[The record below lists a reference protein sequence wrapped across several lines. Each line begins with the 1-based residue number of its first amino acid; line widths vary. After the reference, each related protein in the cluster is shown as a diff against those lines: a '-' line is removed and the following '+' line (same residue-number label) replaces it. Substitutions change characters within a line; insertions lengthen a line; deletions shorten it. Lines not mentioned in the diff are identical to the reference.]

1 MCVKELTEEGIPFLI
16 LFHQKDDT
24 NSMEKFQ
31 QEVARQLIGEKG
43 MHRDQ
48 KGSWAGQYLIF
59 FSLWLWSH
67 VWITAFLLKLTI
79 FIQMFVFS

>member
-48 KGSWAGQYLIF
+48 KGSWAGQYVIF
-59 FSLWLWSH
+59 FHFGYGVMYCRVPLTGSH
-67 VWITAFLLKLTI
+67 H
-79 FIQMFVFS
+79 QHCFSRH